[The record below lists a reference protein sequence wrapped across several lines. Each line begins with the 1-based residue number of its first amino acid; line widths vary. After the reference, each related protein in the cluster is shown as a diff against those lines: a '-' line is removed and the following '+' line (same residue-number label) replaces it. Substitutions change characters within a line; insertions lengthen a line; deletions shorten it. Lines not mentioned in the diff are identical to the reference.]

1 MGKFKAGQSGN
12 PAGKPK
18 GTIHKVTQLRDA
30 LMDDVPALLERTK
43 QAALE
48 GDMTAMK
55 ILLDRTVPTLKP
67 GQATVYLPE
76 LDVDMPVHQKA
87 SIITDA
93 VVTGDIPAES
103 GLSLLK
109 MAEALAKIFETTQIR
124 EELDALEAMMKEK
137 GLFSN
142 H

>member
-30 LMDDVPALLERTK
+30 LLNDVPALLERTK

-109 MAEALAKIFETTQIR
+109 MAEALAKILETTQIR
-124 EELDALEAMMKEK
+124 EELDALKTMMKEK
-137 GLFSN
+137 GLLSR

>member
-30 LMDDVPALLERTK
+30 LLDDVPALLERTK
-43 QAALE
+43 KAALE

-76 LDVDMPVHQKA
+76 LDVDMPVRQKA

-109 MAEALAKIFETTQIR
+109 MAEALAKILETTQIR
-124 EELDALEAMMKEK
+124 EELDALKTMMKEK
-137 GLFSN
+137 GLLSR

>member
-30 LMDDVPALLERTK
+30 LLDDVPALLERTK
-43 QAALE
+43 KAALE

-109 MAEALAKIFETTQIR
+109 MAEALAKILETTQIR
-124 EELDALEAMMKEK
+124 EELDALKTMMKEK
-137 GLFSN
+137 GLLSR

>member
-30 LMDDVPALLERTK
+30 LLDDVPALLERTK

-87 SIITDA
+87 SIITNA

-109 MAEALAKIFETTQIR
+109 MAEALAKILETTQIR

>member
-1 MGKFKAGQSGN
+1 MSKFKAGQSGN

-18 GTIHKVTQLRDA
+18 GTIHKVTELRNA
-30 LMDDVPALLERTK
+30 LMDDIPALLERTK
-43 QAALE
+43 QAAME

-55 ILLDRTVPTLKP
+55 ILLDRTVPPLKP

-93 VVTGDIPAES
+93 VVSGDIPAES
-103 GLSLLK
+103 GLSLLQ
-109 MAEALAKIFETTQIR
+109 MAEALAKILEVTQLR
-124 EELDALEAMMKEK
+124 EELDQIEALLKK
-137 GLFSN
+137 NGHLTK

>member
-1 MGKFKAGQSGN
+1 MGKFKAGN

-30 LMDDVPALLERTK
+30 LLDDVPALLERTK

-87 SIITDA
+87 SIITNA

-109 MAEALAKIFETTQIR
+109 MAEALAKILETTQIR

>member
-30 LMDDVPALLERTK
+30 LLNDVPALLERTK
-43 QAALE
+43 KAALE

-109 MAEALAKIFETTQIR
+109 MAEALAKILETTQIR
-124 EELDALEAMMKEK
+124 EELDALKTMMKEK
-137 GLFSN
+137 GLLSR

>member
-1 MGKFKAGQSGN
+1 
-12 PAGKPK
+12 
-18 GTIHKVTQLRDA
+18 
-30 LMDDVPALLERTK
+30 
-43 QAALE
+43 
-48 GDMTAMK
+48 
-55 ILLDRTVPTLKP
+55 
-67 GQATVYLPE
+67 LPE

-109 MAEALAKIFETTQIR
+109 MAEALAKILETTQIR
-124 EELDALEAMMKEK
+124 EELDALKTMMKEK
-137 GLFSN
+137 GLLSR

>member
-30 LMDDVPALLERTK
+30 LLDDVPALLERTK
-43 QAALE
+43 KAALE

-87 SIITDA
+87 SIITNA

-109 MAEALAKIFETTQIR
+109 MAEALAKILETTQIR

>member
-30 LMDDVPALLERTK
+30 LLDDVPALLERTK

-109 MAEALAKIFETTQIR
+109 MAEALAKILETTQIR
-124 EELDALEAMMKEK
+124 EELDALKTMMKEK
-137 GLFSN
+137 GLLSR

>member
-30 LMDDVPALLERTK
+30 LLDDVPALLERTK

-109 MAEALAKIFETTQIR
+109 MAEALAKILETTQIR

>member
-30 LMDDVPALLERTK
+30 LLDDVPALLERTK

-109 MAEALAKIFETTQIR
+109 MAEALAKILETTQIR
-124 EELDALEAMMKEK
+124 EELDALEAMMKKK